1 MSKSG
6 RYLKPIHR
14 EWHFEVLS
22 VGFFKLHLV
31 MANWQFSLAEAGFIF
46 V

>member
-1 MSKSG
+1 
-6 RYLKPIHR
+6 
-14 EWHFEVLS
+14 
-22 VGFFKLHLV
+22 